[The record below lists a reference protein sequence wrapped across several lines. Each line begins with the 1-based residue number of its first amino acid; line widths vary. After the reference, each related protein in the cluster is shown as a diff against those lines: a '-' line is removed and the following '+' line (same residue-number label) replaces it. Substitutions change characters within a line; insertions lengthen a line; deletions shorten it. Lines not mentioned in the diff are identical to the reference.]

1 MSLTR
6 VKQQLTIYSWEKKLK
21 VSTINCHDL
30 IHFEQPALAVTVLTL
45 IGWASDKSSLDQSWS
60 ELDQTN
66 YITFDLQMKIALK
79 KKTLS
84 QTSHFLSISF
94 LYHRLVKKKKEKNS
108 FPDISQSCKDIM
120 SAWISVP
127 ATTAAMLDDDVAW
140 RARSARRDFFE

>member
-1 MSLTR
+1 M
-6 VKQQLTIYSWEKKLK
+6 K

-30 IHFEQPALAVTVLTL
+30 IHFEQPALAVIVLTL
-45 IGWASDKSSLDQSWS
+45 TGWASDKSSLDQSWS
-60 ELDQTN
+60 ELNQTN
-66 YITFDLQMKIALK
+66 YITFDPQMKIALK

-94 LYHRLVKKKKEKNS
+94 LYHRQVKKKKKDKKS
-108 FPDISQSCKDIM
+108 FPDIFQSCKDIM

>member
-1 MSLTR
+1 M
-6 VKQQLTIYSWEKKLK
+6 K

-94 LYHRLVKKKKEKNS
+94 LYHRQVKKKKDKKS
-108 FPDISQSCKDIM
+108 FPDIFQSCKDIM
-120 SAWISVP
+120 SA
-127 ATTAAMLDDDVAW
+127 
-140 RARSARRDFFE
+140 

>member
-1 MSLTR
+1 M
-6 VKQQLTIYSWEKKLK
+6 K

-30 IHFEQPALAVTVLTL
+30 IHFEQPALAVIVLTL
-45 IGWASDKSSLDQSWS
+45 TGWASDKSSLDQSWS
-60 ELDQTN
+60 ELNQTN
-66 YITFDLQMKIALK
+66 YITFDPQMKIALK

-84 QTSHFLSISF
+84 NFSLSFDLFFIPQAG
-94 LYHRLVKKKKEKNS
+94 KKKKNNKS
-108 FPDISQSCKDIM
+108 FPDIFQSCKDIM